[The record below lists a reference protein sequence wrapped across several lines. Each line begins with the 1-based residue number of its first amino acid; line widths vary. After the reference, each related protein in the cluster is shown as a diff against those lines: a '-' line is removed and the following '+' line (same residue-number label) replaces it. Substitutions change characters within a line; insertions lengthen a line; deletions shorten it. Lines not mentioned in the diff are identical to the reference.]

1 MTAWKSTSDTLQ
13 RLRERQG
20 RIFGLVLLAL
30 MTVVMALRLEGP
42 LPAMRLALFDAWQVL
57 MPRERLSGPVQIVAI
72 DEAALKEFG
81 QWPWPRTRLA
91 GLLERIAAHQPL
103 AVGLDIIMPEHDTSS
118 PEAIAAALGPEQAAL
133 RDALKRLPS
142 HDAVLGAAMR
152 RVPIVLGTAGFDVP
166 AAGTTG
172 ALRLWPVHV
181 RGGDALAHVRRF
193 PQALASLP
201 ALQAEAKGQALLSA
215 DLEKG
220 VIRRVP
226 LVGAI
231 GDTLVPAMSM
241 ELLRVAT
248 DTSAV
253 ELVLDHNGVNNV
265 AVGDLHVPVQTD
277 GAVWVH
283 FSRPA
288 PGRYLSAFDL
298 MRGNADATALQDKVV
313 LVALTGLGLMD
324 YKTNARGDFLPGV
337 DVHAQLIES
346 FFDGRFLQRPVWM
359 QAAEMAV
366 LIACGL
372 LLIWLVPW
380 LGPRFAPL
388 PALAMMLALFGGS
401 ALLFSKAGMLFDA
414 ATLFCA
420 VAVLFFSLFGSMLL
434 AEARERLESERTLHA
449 VRESAARVAGELD
462 AARRIQMATLP
473 AAATAFPGETRFA
486 LDALLEPAREVSGDL
501 YDFFMLDGRR
511 LFFLVGDVSGKGLP
525 ASLFMVVAKA
535 LSKSIALRAE
545 DDVAAILSRAN
556 RELARENPEMLFVTG
571 IAGVLDVDT
580 GELALCNAGHD
591 APRRLLPDGSI
602 EHLPGADGPPLCVI
616 EDFDYPVQRYQ
627 MQPGEC
633 LCLTTDGITEAMNAD
648 GVLYGSE
655 RLDELLRAVSKRGTV
670 TPAVVVQAVRENV
683 RAHVG
688 DADASDDLTLMVLQ
702 WKP

>member
-1 MTAWKSTSDTLQ
+1 MLPDLISSTLL
-13 RLRERQG
+13 RLRARQG
-20 RIFGLVLLAL
+20 RPFGLALLAL
-30 MTVVMALRLEGP
+30 MALLLVLSPTGP

-91 GLLERIAAHQPL
+91 ALIDRIAAQQPL

-118 PEAIAAALGPEQAAL
+118 PEAVAATLGPEHAAL
-133 RDALKRLPS
+133 KTSLKTLPAHDDILGAALQRTPV
-142 HDAVLGAAMR
+142 VLGAA
-152 RVPIVLGTAGFDVP
+152 GFDLP

-172 ALRLWPVHV
+172 ALRLWPVHAQ
-181 RGGDALAHVRRF
+181 GGDALLHVRRF

-201 ALQAEAKGQALLSA
+201 ALQAAAKGQALLSA

-220 VIRRVP
+220 VVRRVP

-231 GDTLVPAMSM
+231 GDALLPALSL

-248 DTSAV
+248 GSSAV
-253 ELVLDHNGVNNV
+253 EVALGGHGIDTV
-265 AVGDLHVPVQTD
+265 AVGDLTVPVQPN
-277 GAVWVH
+277 GSVWVH

-288 PGRYLSAFDL
+288 PGRYVSAFDL
-298 MRGNADATALQDKVV
+298 MKGHLDPAALQDKVV
-313 LVALTGLGLMD
+313 IVALTGLGLMD

-359 QAAEMAV
+359 PWAELAV
-366 LIACGL
+366 LIGFGL
-372 LLIWLVPW
+372 LLIWSVPR
-380 LGPRFAPL
+380 LGPRLAPL
-388 PALAMMLALFGGS
+388 PAVGISFALFGGS
-401 ALLFSKAGMLFDA
+401 ALLFVVAGLLLDA
-414 ATLFCA
+414 VTLFCGL
-420 VAVLFFSLFGSMLL
+420 AVLFFSLFGSMLL
-434 AEARERLESERTLHA
+434 AEVRERQQSERALQA
-449 VRESAARVAGELD
+449 ARESAARVAGELD

-486 LDALLEPAREVSGDL
+486 LDALLEPARDVSGDL

-511 LFFLVGDVSGKGLP
+511 LFFLIGDVSGKGLP

-535 LSKSIALRAE
+535 LSKSIALRAA
-545 DDVAAILSRAN
+545 DDIAAIINRAN
-556 RELARENPEMLFVTG
+556 QELARENPEMLFVTG
-571 IAGVLDVDT
+571 VAGILDAQT

-591 APRRLLPDGSI
+591 APRRLLPDGRI

-616 EDFDYPVQRYQ
+616 EDFVYPVQRYR

-633 LCLTTDGITEAMNAD
+633 LCLTTDGITEAMNAE

-655 RLDELLRAVSKRGTV
+655 RLDALLRATAQRGTV
-670 TPAVVVQAVRENV
+670 TPSVVVESVRESV

-702 WKP
+702 WRG